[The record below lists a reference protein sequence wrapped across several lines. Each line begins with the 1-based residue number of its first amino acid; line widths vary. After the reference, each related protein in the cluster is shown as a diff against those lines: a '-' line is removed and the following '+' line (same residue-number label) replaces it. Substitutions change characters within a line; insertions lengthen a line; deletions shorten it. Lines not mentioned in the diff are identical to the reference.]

1 MEKKVKAVKK
11 KVKTQRPELAPSEAG
26 RPARNS
32 AAVAAKLIPA
42 NSGKRLG
49 KGNAR
54 GR

>member
-1 MEKKVKAVKK
+1 MDKKGKVAKK
-11 KVKTQRPELAPSEAG
+11 KVKIKRPELAPSEAG

-32 AAVAAKLIPA
+32 AAVAAKLVPS